1 MHDNM
6 NIDNQQYFFI
16 GEAIRRRVDEL
27 HISHAEFARQ
37 IGCAR
42 TSLYRVFNAK
52 SIDIERLLTISR
64 VLDLDFIHTYY
75 LKGNEVKK
83 DKQYLPSLIIPLEN
97 GKPNLMHLPSC
108 LKTEL
113 LERLLNDEN

>member
-1 MHDNM
+1 MTKDNR
-6 NIDNQQYFFI
+6 QHFFI

-52 SIDIERLLTISR
+52 SIDIERLMTISR
-64 VLDLDFIHTYY
+64 VLDFDFIHTYY
-75 LKGNEVKK
+75 LKNNDVKK
-83 DKQYLPSLIIPLEN
+83 DNHNLPSLVIPLEN
-97 GKPNLMHLPSC
+97 GKPNLSHLPPH

-113 LERLLNDEN
+113 LEGLINDKN